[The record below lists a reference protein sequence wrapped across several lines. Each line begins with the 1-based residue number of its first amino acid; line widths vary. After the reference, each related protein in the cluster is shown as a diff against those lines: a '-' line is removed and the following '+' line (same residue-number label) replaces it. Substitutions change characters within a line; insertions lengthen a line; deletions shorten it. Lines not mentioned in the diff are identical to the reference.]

1 MLTCGAQISTF
12 INDYS
17 NALAR
22 ANVFDAKVKADASAI
37 SSDYADIVALSI
49 RQTLGACEITVSK
62 TSSGAFNTSD
72 ITTFMKEISSDG
84 VSLLRVLTCFEMPYS
99 SIPQQNTNTV
109 DVIFPAWPLFLY
121 TNPVI
126 GKQLLLPL
134 FEYQAT
140 GQYPNKWAVHD
151 IGAHYPQAIGHND
164 GRDEAM
170 QVEESGNMLIMTL
183 SYVQKTGDTA
193 LLQQY
198 VSGPTKH

>member
-22 ANVFDAKVKADASAI
+22 ANAFDAKVKADASAI

-84 VSLLRVLTCFEMPYS
+84 VSILQVLTCFEMPYS
-99 SIPQQNTNTV
+99 SIP
-109 DVIFPAWPLFLY
+109 
-121 TNPVI
+121 
-126 GKQLLLPL
+126 
-134 FEYQAT
+134 
-140 GQYPNKWAVHD
+140 
-151 IGAHYPQAIGHND
+151 
-164 GRDEAM
+164 
-170 QVEESGNMLIMTL
+170 
-183 SYVQKTGDTA
+183 
-193 LLQQY
+193 
-198 VSGPTKH
+198 

>member
-84 VSLLRVLTCFEMPYS
+84 VSILRVLTCFEMLYS
-99 SIPQQNTNTV
+99 SIP
-109 DVIFPAWPLFLY
+109 
-121 TNPVI
+121 
-126 GKQLLLPL
+126 
-134 FEYQAT
+134 
-140 GQYPNKWAVHD
+140 
-151 IGAHYPQAIGHND
+151 
-164 GRDEAM
+164 
-170 QVEESGNMLIMTL
+170 
-183 SYVQKTGDTA
+183 
-193 LLQQY
+193 
-198 VSGPTKH
+198 